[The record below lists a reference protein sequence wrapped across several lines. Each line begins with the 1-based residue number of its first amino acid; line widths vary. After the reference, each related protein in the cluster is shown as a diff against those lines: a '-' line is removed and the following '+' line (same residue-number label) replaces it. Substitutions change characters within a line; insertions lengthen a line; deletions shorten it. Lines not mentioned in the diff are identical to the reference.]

1 LHKGTYF
8 PIIIQ
13 HFSYI
18 SMVVLLNMEKV
29 IAILS
34 FFYVSHFIGN

>member
-1 LHKGTYF
+1 
-8 PIIIQ
+8 
-13 HFSYI
+13 
-18 SMVVLLNMEKV
+18 MVVLLNMEKV

>member
-1 LHKGTYF
+1 
-8 PIIIQ
+8 
-13 HFSYI
+13 
-18 SMVVLLNMEKV
+18 MVVLLNIEKV